1 MRGNRTRSCRQH
13 APNRWSLSYLQ
24 PRRTQPP
31 DGQVHGLNLTETRPG
46 SGTTSYPSSTPT
58 ELWGEFA
65 SPLTPWLTYVQ
76 LYLGSTWTCHIDPPS
91 YHLRGNGLQGDFS
104 PNSYWPCKYKL
115 ACRIP
120 TWVSVYFI
128 FERQFQQ
135 CMSGSY
141 QNLKLSAQNARVQNL
156 MLQVKAWLKSSPP
169 FSVCRLGWFT
179 TEKYSKDL
187 LIQES
192 LYQVSHIEAQYY
204 SGTTTYSS
212 TQNQHSRSYFT
223 FTGHLLA

>member
-1 MRGNRTRSCRQH
+1 MKPFIPSTAENPTSWWTGPWPQPDRNQTWLRHHQLPVLHTHRALGGVCLPPHTLANSCTAIPMQ
-13 APNRWSLSYLQ
+13 Y
-24 PRRTQPP
+24 
-31 DGQVHGLNLTETRPG
+31 LNLPYRPTVVPPQG
-46 SGTTSYPSSTPT
+46 QWAPGGFQSK
-58 ELWGEFA
+58 LI
-65 SPLTPWLTYVQ
+65 LTMQIQTCMSDSN
-76 LYLGSTWTCHIDPPS
+76 LGICLLH
-91 YHLRGNGLQGDFS
+91 
-104 PNSYWPCKYKL
+104 
-115 ACRIP
+115 
-120 TWVSVYFI
+120 

-192 LYQVSHIEAQYY
+192 LYQVCHIQAQYY